1 MRIISGLYKGQ
12 SLVSFNA
19 DHIRP
24 TTDRVKETLFNLL
37 QLYLDESSIVAD
49 CFSGTGNL
57 GIEALSR
64 GAQHVSFID
73 NSTKSLQILKK
84 NLHKIGVPSEHYR
97 ILSLDILSFF
107 KKNDLSAFSIFL
119 IDPPFTKKMADETM
133 LTLSLNK
140 TLNPGVIV
148 AIESLSQ
155 EKIQDQYNDLV
166 LLKRKIFKD
175 KTLSLFEKV
184 SPFF

>member
-1 MRIISGLYKGQ
+1 
-12 SLVSFNA
+12 
-19 DHIRP
+19 
-24 TTDRVKETLFNLL
+24 
-37 QLYLDESSIVAD
+37 
-49 CFSGTGNL
+49 
-57 GIEALSR
+57 
-64 GAQHVSFID
+64 
-73 NSTKSLQILKK
+73 
-84 NLHKIGVPSEHYR
+84 
-97 ILSLDILSFF
+97 
-107 KKNDLSAFSIFL
+107 
-119 IDPPFTKKMADETM
+119 MADETM

>member
-107 KKNDLSAFSIFL
+107 KKMIFL
-119 IDPPFTKKMADETM
+119 
-133 LTLSLNK
+133 
-140 TLNPGVIV
+140 
-148 AIESLSQ
+148 
-155 EKIQDQYNDLV
+155 
-166 LLKRKIFKD
+166 
-175 KTLSLFEKV
+175 LFL
-184 SPFF
+184 FF